1 VKPIYPCEPLA
12 TRKFAA
18 VSDIVVTSADW
29 VVLVTAAKLS
39 AALNVPTLDAATT
52 VTVMVTEAVPDVL
65 DVSCVT
71 VIVVPAA
78 VGTTAKEVISS
89 PLFVQFVP
97 LEFSVIVPEPL
108 TENEPFLHSVIVPPE
123 TRTLVVVELPAWI
136 RSMPFAAIVMVF
148 EVPVNADPVVPEIMP
163 REVTEDPPFA

>member
-1 VKPIYPCEPLA
+1 
-12 TRKFAA
+12 
-18 VSDIVVTSADW
+18 
-29 VVLVTAAKLS
+29 
-39 AALNVPTLDAATT
+39 
-52 VTVMVTEAVPDVL
+52 MVTEAVPDVL